1 MTALLSEL
9 KKKELNSF
17 EQIENQDK
25 EAKEA
30 LIRLARQAAPFGME
44 GINVAI
50 FGKTSSGKTTMLNA
64 LYGKEVAVTGIGEIT
79 TRLASYKAEHFVLWD
94 VPSNN
99 DEVSYMSL
107 QYMSFFKGLTRRII
121 LVEYTLKEKSSMMKL
136 LDAIGLDYDVVVN
149 KMDQFEKDKIPSFSD
164 QIKSEVMKLGL
175 RGVNR
180 IFFVSAKY
188 PNRFPD
194 WLQMTD
200 YLTSPRK

>member
-1 MTALLSEL
+1 MAVAAIAPLIPLTVSAIATLINMLNNKKESTKNEEEQRSRNAEIAAQNEILQKQIQEYQRQHQEQLKEMTALLSEL

-107 QYMSFFKGLTRRII
+107 QYMSFFKGLTRR
-121 LVEYTLKEKSSMMKL
+121 YYS
-136 LDAIGLDYDVVVN
+136 
-149 KMDQFEKDKIPSFSD
+149 
-164 QIKSEVMKLGL
+164 
-175 RGVNR
+175 R
-180 IFFVSAKY
+180 
-188 PNRFPD
+188 
-194 WLQMTD
+194 
-200 YLTSPRK
+200 